1 MGLCMSSCGAA
12 AAVRSER
19 LPAASTAMVLLPTG
33 ELREYPRGTTAA
45 QALEGLQ
52 GFLCDAD
59 AMGFE
64 GPAPA
69 VGAGE
74 ELRPGQIYFVLP
86 SEARRSGLR
95 REDVAA
101 LAVTA
106 SAALVDRAN
115 AAANAASG
123 GSLRRRRAMSV
134 SPLVFAPPP
143 EEAGGNRAAYKTVPA
158 MLAKRCPV
166 GRVKSA
172 GRMLPRFAPDLSA
185 IPECETYE

>member
-12 AAVRSER
+12 AAVRLEA

-69 VGAGE
+69 VGGGE
-74 ELRPGQIYFVLP
+74 DLRPGQIYFVLP
-86 SEARRSGLR
+86 SEARRTGLR

-101 LAVTA
+101 LAVRA
-106 SAALVDRAN
+106 SEALVDKANVAN
-115 AAANAASG
+115 ATASG
-123 GSLRRRRAMSV
+123 GGLRRRRAMSV

-143 EEAGGNRAAYKTVPA
+143 EENHAAYKTVPA

-172 GRMLPRFAPDLSA
+172 GRMQPRFSPDLTA
-185 IPECETYE
+185 IPECDTYE